1 LVIVV
6 HLVPKLTLEVLKSR
20 LQIIFC
26 LLQLN
31 FVKIPLNLLVLLQA
45 SWYKNWL
52 QADRSLPVLEMVQL
66 QRVQLRETKL
76 SEDNVLS
83 EKSALEFQMGL
94 AYVIDGVFEALVLGH
109 VIDVVEDVQQMI
121 PVLHHNHAGSV
132 DVQYLH

>member
-6 HLVPKLTLEVLKSR
+6 HLVPKFTLEILKSR

-26 LLQLN
+26 LFQLN

-45 SWYKNWL
+45 SWRKDWL
-52 QADRSLPVLEMVQL
+52 QADRSLPVLEMIQL

-94 AYVIDGVFEALVLGH
+94 AYVVDGVFEALVLGH

-121 PVLHHNHAGSV
+121 PVLHHDHAGSV
-132 DVQYLH
+132 DIQYLH

>member
-6 HLVPKLTLEVLKSR
+6 HLVPKLTLEILKSR

-31 FVKIPLNLLVLLQA
+31 FVKIPLDLLILLQA
-45 SWYKNWL
+45 SWHKNWL
-52 QADRSLPVLEMVQL
+52 QADRPLPVLEMVQL
-66 QRVQLRETKL
+66 QRVQFRETKL

-83 EKSALEFQMGL
+83 EKSALEFQMRL
-94 AYVIDGVFEALVLGH
+94 AYFVDRVFEALVLGH

-121 PVLHHNHAGSV
+121 PVLHHDHAGSV

>member
-94 AYVIDGVFEALVLGH
+94 AYVVDGVFEALVLGH